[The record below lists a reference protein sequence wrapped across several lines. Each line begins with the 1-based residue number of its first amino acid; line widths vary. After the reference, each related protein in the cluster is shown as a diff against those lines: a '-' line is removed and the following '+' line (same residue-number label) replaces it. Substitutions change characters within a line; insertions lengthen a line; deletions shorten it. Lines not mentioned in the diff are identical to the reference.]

1 MLETISIGG
10 SQEEEP
16 TEDQAVNISISTIWC
31 KLLFITA
38 FIWYLHLGLRSLFRP
53 NIKTTVTE
61 MAQAKTAYTGSRCW
75 GWIFG
80 MAPVLPPSLQPLQG
94 EEEKSAWPEL
104 KWTTIHHFPLFRSN
118 LLSIFPFSSNLRSIF
133 SFLLKSSINFHFLP
147 LWCEKGK
154 SILISFQLKSSINFL
169 LVCVS

>member
-16 TEDQAVNISISTIWC
+16 TEDQAVNISISTIWY

-53 NIKTTVTE
+53 NIKTTVRE

-80 MAPVLPPSLQPLQG
+80 TAPVLPMDIWQWIFDNGYLGMDIWEWIFENGYLRMDIWDSTC
-94 EEEKSAWPEL
+94 SAAFSSASSMWGGQECMARVEVNNNSPFSPQIFHQFL
-104 KWTTIHHFPLFRSN
+104 LSAQIFHHFF
-118 LLSIFPFSSNLRSIF
+118 
-133 SFLLKSSINFHFLP
+133 
-147 LWCEKGK
+147 
-154 SILISFQLKSSINFL
+154 
-169 LVCVS
+169 